1 MGRLAGFQQRTYVI
15 AKSAVADLNAI
26 SSANVN
32 AATEITDDLPNP
44 VNFAGTSNFI
54 DISDIGS
61 RQDKQMLGTFSPG
74 TIEFEV
80 YRDGVTEAA
89 YDVLT
94 DEGEF
99 VIFKFEKPLAGA
111 NPTDGDEYDAVHVQ
125 VGTKADVS
133 SGRNESRR
141 ATVPCAVV
149 GDIVR
154 GGTVGG
160 AESSSSSEE
169 SSSSSS
175 S

>member
-1 MGRLAGFQQRTYVI
+1 MGRRAGFQQRVFVAPAESITDI
-15 AKSAVADLNAI
+15 DTIGTADLET
-26 SSANVN
+26 
-32 AATEITDDLPNP
+32 ATEITEDLPNP

-80 YRDGVTEAA
+80 YKDDTAQAG
-89 YDVLT
+89 YDALD

-99 VIFKFEKPLAGA
+99 VIIKFEHLES
-111 NPTDGDEYDAVHVQ
+111 GDEPEAGDVYDAAHVQ

-141 ATVPCAVV
+141 SSVPCAVV
-149 GDIVR
+149 GEIVR
-154 GGTVGG
+154 DAVLDG
-160 AESSSSSEE
+160 SS
-169 SSSSSS
+169 
-175 S
+175 